1 MLDRPQA
8 LDEFFRIIREDG
20 DLRLIISAE
29 GR

>member
-8 LDEFFRIIREDG
+8 LDELFRMIREVG
-20 DLRLIISAE
+20 DLRLIILAE